1 MSIFVAIAHLIDM
14 VKNMATPHKDP
25 ETSSSS
31 NDAPPSAASSGDP
44 SAQNTQGS
52 GKCSNSQQKSSAAQ
66 PAQTSQTDPNN
77 EEETDG
83 DDNQFVDEA
92 TGFLPNMNSSFGDDD
107 EGSNEPGKSF
117 LEIIFSF
124 ILDPITAI
132 IKGIIQV
139 VQLVIIT
146 INVATHLNRCAKW
159 FVIYVFCTLL
169 YIPISMLFAL
179 LNLKN
184 MEKKLWG
191 ILNSVDVVIYCI
203 IEKMRGPGQGFHII
217 KYSDDIREV
226 CFLESVEPTDCSD
239 PNSRKKKKGKKHVS
253 LLNLLGRYIFLFA
266 VIIFMCVFIIY
277 FGKFQKDSQGN
288 QIPISFGILFVSI
301 IFFIL
306 CLILPLFTNVF
317 VYVSIIT
324 MIPIVFIIL
333 SFISHLFTMV
343 YSKDVIYPTEIYT
356 LKPKLEWFASLYIL
370 FKTSVVL
377 LPHYVQYGIASI
389 MIFTIVMFCFNIV
402 YLVNPVDTTTS
413 TQTPK

>member
-1 MSIFVAIAHLIDM
+1 MSIFIAIARLIEM
-14 VKNMATPHKDP
+14 VKNMASPRKNQDS
-25 ETSSSS
+25 SSSS
-31 NDAPPSAASSGDP
+31 NDAPPASSGDP
-44 SAQNTQGS
+44 SAQNTQGN
-52 GKCSNSQQKSSAAQ
+52 GKCSNSKQRSSAAQ
-66 PAQTSQTDPNN
+66 PPQTQTQTDPNN

-83 DDNQFVDEA
+83 EDNQFVDEA
-92 TGFLPNMNSSFGDDD
+92 TSFLPNMNSTFGDED

-146 INVATHLNRCAKW
+146 INVATNLNRCAKW

-169 YIPISMLFAL
+169 YIPISILFAL

-184 MEKKLWG
+184 MEKKMWG
-191 ILNSVDVVIYCI
+191 ILNSIDVVIYCI
-203 IEKMRGPGQGFHII
+203 IERMRGQGQGFHII

-226 CFLESVEPTDCSD
+226 CFLETVEPTDCSD
-239 PNSRKKKKGKKHVS
+239 PNSKKKKKGKKRVS
-253 LLNLLGRYIFLFA
+253 LLNLLGRYIFLFV

-288 QIPISFGILFVSI
+288 QIPISFGILFASI

-333 SFISHLFTMV
+333 SFISYLFTML
-343 YSKDVIYPTEIYT
+343 YSKDKSYPIDIYT
-356 LKPKLEWFASLYIL
+356 LKPKLELFASLYIL
-370 FKTSVVL
+370 FKKSVVL
-377 LPHYVQYGIASI
+377 LPHYAQYGLASI
-389 MIFTIVMFCFNIV
+389 MIFTIIMFCFNIV
-402 YLVNPVDTTTS
+402 YLVNPVNTS
-413 TQTPK
+413 TQTPQ